1 MADKEKSSIMST
13 VIDVKWLVTILV
25 PFIAWCISLEVRMSS
40 GLPNRVANLETAL
53 SPVLIEYGV
62 QQELIKRGIIKESQP
77 SFITSSPSIP
87 FIENIPNIIAEKQ
100 IEAIREEESSKVK
113 EQFPNVKQIPAK

>member
-1 MADKEKSSIMST
+1 MADEEKSSIMST

-40 GLPNRVANLETAL
+40 GLPSRVANLETAL

-62 QQELIKRGIIKESQP
+62 QQELIKRGIRTESQP
-77 SFITSSPSIP
+77 SFITSSPSP
-87 FIENIPNIIAEKQ
+87 SFIESLPNIIAEKQ
-100 IEAIREEESSKVK
+100 IEEIRKEESSKVK